1 LPQPVRRDTPIRR
14 NRPRDTEILDA
25 EEGSGW
31 ELARTL
37 LRPRNVIADK
47 ATGAVEFVKGGVQR
61 VSVRAA
67 LRHPFVRKV
76 VLLLPSIPQCTSFV
90 PVL

>member
-1 LPQPVRRDTPIRR
+1 LQAPVDKSKTLNRR

-76 VLLLPSIPQCTSFV
+76 GMCII
-90 PVL
+90 